1 LAEEFENT
9 AVLLKLGLDVDN
21 LLFNCVWIL
30 LVTPLR
36 RPISSLF
43 TVPIEVVF
51 GRVTVPKK
59 VGPLISAFVDKVV
72 ATIGGMLVISVAIWF
87 AAKPA
92 FICLFVPLD
101 PIVPSSTAIICSR
114 SFVVIVL
121 IGVSSEIL
129 NGIRYLVIIV

>member
-36 RPISSLF
+36 RPISALF
-43 TVPIEVVF
+43 TGPIEVVV

-59 VGPLISAFVDKVV
+59 VGPLISAFVDKAV
-72 ATIGGMLVISVAIWF
+72 ATIDGTLVIRSAISF
-87 AAKPA
+87 AATPA
-92 FICLFVPLD
+92 VTLLFVPLA
-101 PIVPSSTAIICSR
+101 PMVPSSTSIICIR
-114 SFVVIVL
+114 SLAVIERL
-121 IGVSSEIL
+121 GVSSEIL
-129 NGIRYLVIIV
+129 NGIDL